1 MTKFI
6 FVTGG
11 VVSSVGK
18 GVCVGSIGR
27 ILKSRGLSV
36 SLLKLDPYLN
46 VDPGTMS
53 PYQHGEV
60 FVTDDGSETD
70 LDLGHYER
78 FVDVQLGKL
87 SNVTSGQIYSD
98 VIARERR
105 GEFLGGTIQVVPHVT
120 DSIKE
125 RIMELADSSS
135 ADVIVVEVGGTVGDI
150 EGLPF
155 LEAIRQMRNEVGRDN
170 VFYTHLTF
178 LPYISSTDEL
188 KTKPT
193 QHSVREL
200 RGIGIQPDAIICR
213 SDQLVPEGLRSKI
226 VVHCDVPIEG
236 VLMLPTVSSIY
247 EVPLILEDQG
257 MGNLLSDTLGLDL
270 KEAGRESL
278 NGWIE
283 FVDQIKKPKETLE
296 IAVVGKYVD
305 LHDSYMSVKEALI
318 HAGLDHDKDVEIR
331 WVGSEDIEEEGPA
344 AFLAGVSGVVVPGGF
359 GYRGVEGMIDTV
371 RFAREN
377 KIPYLGLCLGM
388 QVMVIEAARNLLGK
402 KDANSTEFDEVT
414 ANPVIDLMPDQV
426 GVTEKG
432 GTMRLG
438 VYPCEILGDGASS
451 RAYGGSETVIM
462 ERHRHRF
469 EFNNSYKDQ
478 LESVGLVAT
487 GVSPDGQLVEIV
499 EHEGHPFMAG
509 TQFHPEFLSRPTNPH
524 PMFREFVGVIC
535 KGVRS
540 NSDGS
545 GAVANGGNGTNNL
558 ELDTGTNPAAL
569 RGRQAGGATKS

>member
-1 MTKFI
+1 MTRFV

-18 GVCVGSIGR
+18 GVCVGSIGK

-78 FVDVQLGKL
+78 FVDVELTKA
-87 SNVTSGQIYSD
+87 SNLTAGQVYSD
-98 VIARERR
+98 VIAKERK

-120 DSIKE
+120 DNIKKH
-125 RIMELADSSS
+125 ILDLAESSE

-170 VFYTHLTF
+170 VFYMHLTF
-178 LPYISSTDEL
+178 LPYISSTGEL

-200 RGIGIQPDAIICR
+200 RSIGIQPDAIVCR
-213 SDQLVPEGLRSKI
+213 SDERIPEDLRKKI
-226 VVHCDVPIEG
+226 MIHCDVPLEG
-236 VLMLPTVSSIY
+236 VLMVPTVSSIY

-257 MGNLLSDTLGLDL
+257 LATLLT
-270 KEAGRESL
+270 ESMNIEVKDQKHGL
-278 NGWIE
+278 NGWSDL
-283 FVDQIKKPKETLE
+283 VDLIKAPKENLR

-318 HAGLDHDKDVEIR
+318 HAGLFHKKDIEIQWVGAEDVEKN
-331 WVGSEDIEEEGPA
+331 GASKYLSEIDGI
-344 AFLAGVSGVVVPGGF
+344 VVPGGF
-359 GYRGVEGMIDTV
+359 GYRGVEGMIETV
-371 RFAREN
+371 RFARES
-377 KIPYLGLCLGM
+377 KVPYLGLCLGM

-402 KDANSTEFDEVT
+402 EGANSSEFDEST
-414 ANPVIDLMPDQV
+414 KHPVIDLMLDQV
-426 GVTEKG
+426 GVEQKG

-438 VYPCEILGDGASS
+438 VYPCVIQD
-451 RAYGGSETVIM
+451 TVLRQKHM
-462 ERHRHRF
+462 E
-469 EFNNSYKDQ
+469 
-478 LESVGLVAT
+478 
-487 GVSPDGQLVEIV
+487 
-499 EHEGHPFMAG
+499 
-509 TQFHPEFLSRPTNPH
+509 
-524 PMFREFVGVIC
+524 
-535 KGVRS
+535 
-540 NSDGS
+540 
-545 GAVANGGNGTNNL
+545 
-558 ELDTGTNPAAL
+558 
-569 RGRQAGGATKS
+569 